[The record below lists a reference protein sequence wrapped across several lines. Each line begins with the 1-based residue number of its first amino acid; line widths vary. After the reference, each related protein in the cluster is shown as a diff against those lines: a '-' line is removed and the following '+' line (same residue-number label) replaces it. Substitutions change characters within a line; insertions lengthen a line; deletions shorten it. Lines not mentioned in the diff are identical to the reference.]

1 MSEAHAL
8 VGQVAIV
15 LGLVAVV
22 WSIALI
28 VMRREPGP
36 LFLGNLV
43 WVFLAVAVAA
53 ALGAATFVSG
63 APLRDGL
70 HVVYGVLA
78 LGVLPG
84 AMLIA
89 SGRPGRQR
97 SIVATVSVVV
107 LVILLGRLLQTGS

>member
-22 WSIALI
+22 WAIALI

-36 LFLGNLV
+36 LFLANLV

-53 ALGAATFVSG
+53 ALGAATPGPKQGFALSG
-63 APLRDGL
+63 LMATDYFSSHPGAF
-70 HVVYGVLA
+70 H
-78 LGVLPG
+78 VLPV
-84 AMLIA
+84 APC
-89 SGRPGRQR
+89 RPQGPNCLCARPWR
-97 SIVATVSVVV
+97 
-107 LVILLGRLLQTGS
+107 